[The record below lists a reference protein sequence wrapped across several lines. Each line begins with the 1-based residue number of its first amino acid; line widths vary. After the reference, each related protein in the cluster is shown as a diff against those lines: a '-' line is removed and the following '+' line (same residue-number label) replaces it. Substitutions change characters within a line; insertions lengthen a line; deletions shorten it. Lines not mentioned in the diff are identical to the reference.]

1 MRTGTLAG
9 LTSDVRCARTDAR
22 ELCDA
27 ALSAAAAAG
36 GVFWQFDRDR
46 ARADAEAVLGL
57 LRTDAD
63 ADAAILGG
71 VPVAV
76 KDSFAVYGLPQHL
89 GLARLL
95 VSDRDAVAVTKLRE
109 AGAIVIGT
117 TAMDQLAW
125 TMTGQAPGYP
135 RYDNPAVRGHSPG
148 GSSGGAAAAVAAGT
162 VPLALAADSAGSLRV
177 PAAWCGVVG
186 FKPSFGA
193 IDLDGCA
200 PLAPCLDTA
209 GIIAQGVDDCRLGFT
224 ALSSA
229 SPEPKA
235 LAAPRVGVPTELI
248 AAAGCDAQVLAGWTG
263 TLDRLRSAR
272 VRLREVGAPPR
283 IRGIGAVFAAN
294 LASRWGDV
302 LDAEPQDLVDPDVR
316 AGVEYGRS
324 LTASDYLRA
333 SDALAAARRNS
344 TSLFAEVD
352 VLALPTAPILP
363 PPIDQP
369 APVSVASAL
378 TLPWSALGWP
388 AISIPCAT
396 RALTGCGFQLIARPG
411 DDMRLLSWANDLEEV
426 VGDRPDAATAG
437 V

>member
-1 MRTGTLAG
+1 VRTGRLAG
-9 LTSDVRCARTDAR
+9 LTSDVRCARTDPR

-36 GVFWQFDRDR
+36 GVFWELDDDR

-57 LRTDAD
+57 LRTDAHT
-63 ADAAILGG
+63 AILGG

-76 KDSFAVYGLPQHL
+76 KDSFAVSGLPQHL

-135 RYDNPAVRGHSPG
+135 RYDNPVVRGHSPG

-209 GIIAQGVDDCRLGFT
+209 GIIARGVDDCRVGFT

-229 SPEPKA
+229 PPEPKA

-248 AAAGCDAQVLAGWTG
+248 GAAGCDAEVLAGWTG
-263 TLDRLRSAR
+263 TLGRLRSAR
-272 VRLREVGAPPR
+272 VALREVAAPPR

-316 AGVEYGRS
+316 IGVEYGRG
-324 LTASDYLRA
+324 LTASDYVRA
-333 SDALAAARRNS
+333 CDALAAARRNAAR
-344 TSLFAEVD
+344 LFAEVD

-363 PPIDQP
+363 PTVDKP

-378 TLPWSALGWP
+378 TLPWSALGCP

-396 RALTGCGFQLIARPG
+396 RMLTGCGFQLIARPG

-426 VGDRPDAATAG
+426 IGDGPDGATAG
-437 V
+437 A